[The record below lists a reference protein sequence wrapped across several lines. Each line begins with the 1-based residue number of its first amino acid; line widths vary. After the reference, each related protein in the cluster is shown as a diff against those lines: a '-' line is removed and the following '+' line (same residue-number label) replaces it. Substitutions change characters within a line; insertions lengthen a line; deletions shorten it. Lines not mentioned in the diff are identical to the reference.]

1 MKKLFT
7 SEQVSMGHPDKICDQ
22 IADAILD
29 KCLENDKT
37 SRVAVE
43 VLIKNY
49 SVVIGGEVTTNSSF
63 NLEETV
69 LEVLKEIGLKDLD
82 KYMITN
88 LLDKQSPDISMG
100 VDTGGAGDQGIMFGY
115 ATNETESLMPIAY
128 AITTKALVNLKEL
141 NSPLLLPDAKSQ
153 VTIEYI
159 DDKVNRIDTFLISS
173 QHTENATTEEVHSVI
188 LGVMQ
193 QTAKEFGMNTDFKVL
208 INPTGRFVIGG
219 SMGDA
224 GVTGRKIICDTYGGY
239 AHHGGG
245 AFSGKDPSKVDRSAA
260 YISRK
265 VARDIVKQNMADKC
279 EVQLSYAIGVARP
292 ISIFVDC
299 YGTNKVAIE
308 DIQKYIEINYDL
320 TPRGI
325 IEKLDL
331 LNVKYSKT
339 STYGH
344 FGKEYLP
351 WEN

>member
-29 KCLENDKT
+29 ACLEQDKS

-49 SVVIGGEVTTNSSF
+49 SIVIGGEITTTATF
-63 NLEETV
+63 DIQKIVEGV
-69 LEVLKEIGLKDLD
+69 LLNIGIKDCD
-82 KYMITN
+82 KYDITN

-115 ATNETESLMPIAY
+115 ATNETTNFMPLAFAIA
-128 AITTKALVNLKEL
+128 TKALVNLKES
-141 NSPLLLPDAKSQ
+141 NSSILLPDAKSQ
-153 VTIEYI
+153 VTIEYVDGI
-159 DDKVNRIDTFLISS
+159 ATRINTFLLSS
-173 QHTENATTEEVHSVI
+173 QHTEDAKTEDVYSTVHEVMI
-188 LGVMQ
+188 K
-193 QTAKEFGMNTDFKVL
+193 TAKEFNMNTDFKVL

-219 SMGDA
+219 SIGDA

-260 YISRK
+260 YMARK
-265 VARDIVKQNMADKC
+265 IAKDIVKHELADKC
-279 EVQLSYAIGVARP
+279 EIQLSYAIGVSEP
-292 ISIFVDC
+292 ISIFIDC
-299 YGTNKVAIE
+299 FGTNKT
-308 DIQKYIEINYDL
+308 DMQCIQNYVETNYDL
-320 TPRGI
+320 TPKGI
-325 IEKLDL
+325 ILALDL
-331 LNVKYSKT
+331 LNVRYSDT

-351 WEN
+351 WEK